1 MQGGGQASWG
11 RQSKAGKQDK
21 AGKQAST
28 QACTHAS
35 KSASKQAR
43 KKNEWQAIQA
53 GRQEGNQGI
62 QVSKQG
68 EERQSI
74 HCTKAHHAQDML
86 LMGCCCLCVGAGG
99 LVVPCPMLP
108 LVHNFPVRT
117 QKDVRVRSKYKRAA
131 PKPPNVQRCQSWPP
145 PKAAAFRRWRGG
157 CKATARLQELP
168 VFLAGCIAPHKQTPQ
183 GSQNPALPESIP
195 GSVLS
200 FFAVVALQGQPPPW
214 LVRL

>member
-1 MQGGGQASWG
+1 
-11 RQSKAGKQDK
+11 
-21 AGKQAST
+21 
-28 QACTHAS
+28 
-35 KSASKQAR
+35 
-43 KKNEWQAIQA
+43 
-53 GRQEGNQGI
+53 
-62 QVSKQG
+62 
-68 EERQSI
+68 
-74 HCTKAHHAQDML
+74 ML
-86 LMGCCCLCVGAGG
+86 LMDCCGLCVGAGG

-145 PKAAAFRRWRGG
+145 PKAAAFRRWRGAG
-157 CKATARLQELP
+157 RKATARLQELP

-200 FFAVVALQGQPPPW
+200 FSLSWHCKVSRRLGWCDCSGAEGAADGGLQRGRAQCG
-214 LVRL
+214 RAGD